1 MHCLH
6 HGKHAVQNCV
16 IFSVNKVNVNGDL
29 LNKIGFESAQR
40 ICKKEFGLRECRV
53 VLNFKCRD

>member
-6 HGKHAVQNCV
+6 YEKLQFITV
-16 IFSVNKVNVNGDL
+16 IFSVNKVKVNGDL

-53 VLNFKCRD
+53 VLKCKCKD

>member
-6 HGKHAVQNCV
+6 YEKLQFRTVSF
-16 IFSVNKVNVNGDL
+16 FSVNIVKVNGDL

-53 VLNFKCRD
+53 VLKCKCKD